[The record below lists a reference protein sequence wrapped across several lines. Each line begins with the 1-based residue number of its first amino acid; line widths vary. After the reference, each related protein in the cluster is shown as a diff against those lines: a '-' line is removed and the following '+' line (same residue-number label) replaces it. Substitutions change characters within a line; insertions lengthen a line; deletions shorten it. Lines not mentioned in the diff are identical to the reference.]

1 MNHIYHQPPENNRSN
16 VVRGAFFIYEENFP
30 WITRNVTEYRDY
42 GTYSSRYR
50 YIIVLEWTQK
60 FRTSNTR
67 TLACP
72 NFEHL
77 ELIWE
82 NSSRTRTSKVELRT
96 SIKINKFCFWGN
108 LKESFKNM
116 FFSCQFKDNFAMI
129 FILFSKVS
137 QDFWDPNWGGKYFNM
152 ISNDLCPKMSLKRA
166 K

>member
-1 MNHIYHQPPENNRSN
+1 MW
-16 VVRGAFFIYEENFP
+16 AIYEKNLHA
-30 WITRNVTEYRDY
+30 IS
-42 GTYSSRYR
+42 TYCKIRVGVLFM
-50 YIIVLEWTQK
+50 IGLVLERTQK

-77 ELIWE
+77 ELMGE
-82 NSSRTRTSKVELRT
+82 NSSRTRNSKVELRT

-108 LKESFKNM
+108 LKESFKNI

-129 FILFSKVS
+129 FILISKVS

>member
-1 MNHIYHQPPENNRSN
+1 MLFRTHSSEIRGLRSTKCFSKALQN
-16 VVRGAFFIYEENFP
+16 LLYFSV
-30 WITRNVTEYRDY
+30 
-42 GTYSSRYR
+42 
-50 YIIVLEWTQK
+50 VLEGTQK

-108 LKESFKNM
+108 LKESFKNI

-129 FILFSKVS
+129 FILISKVS
-137 QDFWDPNWGGKYFNM
+137 QDFWDPNWGGKYFSM

>member
-1 MNHIYHQPPENNRSN
+1 MFYPKGLVDFASEKSFILKLS
-16 VVRGAFFIYEENFP
+16 FFY
-30 WITRNVTEYRDY
+30 
-42 GTYSSRYR
+42 
-50 YIIVLEWTQK
+50 YIVVLERTQK

-77 ELIWE
+77 ELMGE

-108 LKESFKNM
+108 LKESFKNI

-129 FILFSKVS
+129 FILISKVS